1 MIWIKIFD
9 NKDSAM
15 ELKNIAAFVKVH
27 ECCSFTKAAELLGY
41 SQSAVTARI
50 KALENELDVLLF
62 DRLGKKISL
71 TQHGRDFL
79 PHAYNMLKA
88 EQEALRSVSAGEGL
102 HGELCICAP
111 SSYAMAVLP
120 DILLRFRQL
129 HPQVSVS
136 VRISDYPED
145 TTEKL
150 ARGEID
156 LLVCL
161 EGQEAYHRFL
171 TVSKRAEPL
180 AFVTHPANPL
190 LCKEELKLED
200 ILTEQFILSDR
211 DIGYCAMLEKELHK
225 RGVELQSMMEIGSV
239 GAIINILLKGY
250 GTALVPRFVV
260 EAYLERGE
268 LKELPIKDINIE
280 LYSCYLC
287 NSQRWMSPAM
297 SEFIRL
303 VDENA

>member
-1 MIWIKIFD
+1 
-9 NKDSAM
+9 M

-27 ECCSFTKAAELLGY
+27 ECSSFTKAAELLGY

-50 KALENELDVLLF
+50 KALENELGVLLF
-62 DRLGKKISL
+62 DRLGKRIGL

-88 EQEALRSVSAGEGL
+88 EQEALRSVRAGEEL

-145 TTEKL
+145 TTLKL

-161 EGQEAYHRFL
+161 DGQEMYPQFL
-171 TVSKRAEPL
+171 TVSKRPEPL
-180 AFVTHPANPL
+180 VFVTHPANPL
-190 LCKEELKLED
+190 LCKDKLNLAD
-200 ILTEQFILSDR
+200 ILKEQFILSDR
-211 DIGYCAMLEKELHK
+211 DIGYCALLEKELHK
-225 RGVELQSMMEIGSV
+225 RGMELKSVLEIGSV

-250 GTALVPRFVV
+250 GTAFVPRFMV
-260 EAYLERGE
+260 EGHLERGE
-268 LKELPIKDINIE
+268 LRELPVDGISIE
-280 LYSCYLC
+280 LYSYYLC
-287 NSQRWMSPAM
+287 NHHRSVSSEMR
-297 SEFIRL
+297 EFIRL